1 MSDGRRFLLAWDLRD
16 RLVVV
21 VGAGS
26 VAAAKVETLRSS
38 GARLVVVGPDTA
50 PRIDEL
56 AAQAAIELHMRR
68 VRRRDVRGAA
78 LVVAATDDRDCN
90 RRVRRWAHRA
100 GAIVNVVDDPELCD
114 VIVPATVRRGAATI
128 AISTDGAT
136 PATARFL
143 REQIERAIPP
153 GVADLVEH
161 AAAARH
167 ELRHSGTYR
176 YDYTAWRERL
186 LEPGLDAVRAGRT
199 SALAELRRRFV
210 GGFAAATPIR
220 GGSVSLVGAG
230 PGGADLITVRG
241 AAALASAGVVVYDR
255 LVDPALLDLAPVAA
269 VRIPVGKAKGGGTDQ
284 ATINALLVEHAA
296 RGEHVVR
303 LKGGDP
309 FLFGRGSEEVV
320 AVTATGI
327 PCDVI
332 PGVTSAL
339 GAPALAGIAVTERG
353 AAASVTVLTGHRVAE
368 HDHDWDALARSG
380 STLVVLMAA
389 TTASSIAG
397 RLLEAGRPD
406 HEPVAMIHRAGM
418 TDQVTS
424 TTDLATLA
432 TEGCP
437 FPSPTV
443 LVIGEV
449 ASRAPAVPRSVML
462 HA

>member
-1 MSDGRRFLLAWDLRD
+1 
-16 RLVVV
+16 
-21 VGAGS
+21 
-26 VAAAKVETLRSS
+26 
-38 GARLVVVGPDTA
+38 
-50 PRIDEL
+50 
-56 AAQAAIELHMRR
+56 
-68 VRRRDVRGAA
+68 
-78 LVVAATDDRDCN
+78 
-90 RRVRRWAHRA
+90 
-100 GAIVNVVDDPELCD
+100 
-114 VIVPATVRRGAATI
+114 
-128 AISTDGAT
+128 
-136 PATARFL
+136 
-143 REQIERAIPP
+143 
-153 GVADLVEH
+153 
-161 AAAARH
+161 
-167 ELRHSGTYR
+167 
-176 YDYTAWRERL
+176 
-186 LEPGLDAVRAGRT
+186 
-199 SALAELRRRFV
+199 
-210 GGFAAATPIR
+210 
-220 GGSVSLVGAG
+220 
-230 PGGADLITVRG
+230 
-241 AAALASAGVVVYDR
+241 VVVYDR

-339 GAPALAGIAVTERG
+339 GAPALAGIAV
-353 AAASVTVLTGHRVAE
+353 AE